1 MKAYHVICIA
11 TCATGLSLLHTTAAF
26 GQNANDGFDPNANNR
41 VDLIAVQPDGKV
53 ISAGIFSAVGGT
65 NQAGLARLNP
75 DGSVDTSFRPPQIF
89 GGFAPV
95 RAVAHQEDGRIIIA
109 GYFRTPAPFSRT
121 NIARLMPDG
130 GVDTNF
136 VADTDNTTTSLL
148 LTSDGKILVG
158 GFFRNVNGES
168 RQGIVR
174 LESDGRI
181 DTNFTVTANQG
192 IQAMVRQPDGKIVLS
207 GQFTRFGD
215 QLRNNLARLNADG
228 TVDLAFD
235 AGAALKPSPND
246 GVHSLALQANG
257 GILAAGFFFNTN
269 ELGRRNLLRFFPD
282 GTLDSL
288 FPAITNWV
296 RTVLVEPDGHI
307 VVAGVFQNFAGEPRT
322 HLARLRPDGAVAASL
337 APVITGGG
345 GPQTVSLS
353 SIALQSD
360 GKIIV
365 GGWFT
370 NLSGHARNN
379 IGRLYS
385 DGTVDATFNPPARA
399 HVYVVALQPDD
410 KVIVAGQVGP
420 NSPNRLHPDGSRD
433 TNFNYVAQGQGIW
446 SVIVQTNGIL
456 VGGEFSSL
464 SGQIARNFAFIRQ
477 DGILDTNFV
486 QVQGRIHCMDVYPDG
501 RLLLGGDISV
511 GPSGSNRLGIA
522 RVNLDGTLDQALPN
536 LGGIRCVAIHPITG
550 KILVGGDLQDPGGQL
565 RTGIAQIHENGDFD
579 ESFTFPASDAPRCFA
594 FQSDGSILVGG
605 GFTEFGGQPVRK
617 VARIT
622 TNGVIDTTFS
632 PGPPTSF
639 GVVYSMVLQADSKII
654 VSGIFHEVGGQ
665 PRTNIARLN
674 PDGSLD
680 AAFTVAASGVIDG
693 LALQPDGKLLVCGD
707 FNSIA
712 GEPRASLARLALG
725 ERAFQNLTADR
736 TGTVL
741 WQRNGAAP
749 EIEDVTFEFSIDAT
763 NYTFLGRAARNSDRW
778 EFAAPSFPAG
788 TNFHVRARG
797 RTRGGYYNGSR
808 GLIESVAQFYFVPS
822 PSLTLAVAPAPTSIA
837 FSNPGHH
844 YYTVFA
850 TTNLAPPVL
859 WEPLGSPTNHASG
872 VYYFTDVQSTNHSTR
887 FYQLR
892 SQ

>member
-11 TCATGLSLLHTTAAF
+11 TCATGLSVLHSTAAF

-53 ISAGIFSAVGGT
+53 VVAGIFSVVGGT
-65 NQAGLARLNP
+65 NQTGLARLNP

-130 GVDTNF
+130 AVDTNF
-136 VADTDNTTTSLL
+136 VADTDNTTTSVLL
-148 LTSDGKILVG
+148 MGDGKILVG
-158 GFFRNVNGES
+158 GFFRNVNGQP

-181 DTNFTVTANQG
+181 ETNFTVTANQG
-192 IQAMVRQPDGKIVLS
+192 VQAMLRQPDGRVVLG

-215 QLRNNLARLNADG
+215 QPRNNLARLNSDG
-228 TVDLAFD
+228 TVDAGFD
-235 AGAALKPSPND
+235 PGNILDPGPDD
-246 GVHSLALQANG
+246 GVHTLAIQPDG
-257 GILAAGFFFNTN
+257 RILAAGYLFKTN
-269 ELGRRNLLRFFPD
+269 ELGRRTLLRFFPD
-282 GTLDSL
+282 GTWDSV
-288 FPAITNWV
+288 FPTITGGV
-296 RTVLVEPDGHI
+296 RTVCVEMDSQI
-307 VVAGVFQNFAGEPRT
+307 LVAGVFQTLLGEPRSQI
-322 HLARLRPDGAVAASL
+322 ARLLPAG
-337 APVITGGG
+337 
-345 GPQTVSLS
+345 SLS
-353 SIALQSD
+353 PSFTPLIAGGAGILDVSVQAD

-365 GGWFT
+365 CGGFT
-370 NLSGHARNN
+370 NIAGHARNR
-379 IGRLYS
+379 IARFHR
-385 DGTVDATFNPPARA
+385 DGSVDATFNPPARA

-410 KVIVAGQVGP
+410 RVVVAGQVGP

-433 TNFNYVAQGQGIW
+433 TNFNYIAQGQGIW
-446 SVIVQTNGIL
+446 SAIVQTNGIL

-464 SGQIARNFAFIRQ
+464 GGQIARNLAFIRQ
-477 DGILDTNFV
+477 DGTLDTNFV
-486 QVQGRIHCMDVYPDG
+486 QVQGRIHCMDVYPEG

-522 RVNLDGTLDQALPN
+522 RINLDGTLDQALPN
-536 LGGIRCVAIHPITG
+536 LGGVRCVAIHPITG
-550 KILVGGDLQDPGGQL
+550 KILVGGDLQVLGGQL
-565 RTGIAQIHENGDFD
+565 RAGIVQIHENGNFD

-605 GFTEFGGQPVRK
+605 GFTELDGQPVRK

-639 GVVYSMVLQADSKII
+639 GLVYSMVVQADGKII
-654 VSGIFHEVGGQ
+654 VSGIFHEMGGQ

-674 PDGSLD
+674 PDGTLD
-680 AAFTVAASGVIDG
+680 AVFHVAASGFIDG
-693 LALQPDGKLLVCGD
+693 LALQPDGKLLVGGD

-712 GEPRASLARLALG
+712 GQPRTSLARLALG
-725 ERAFQNLTADR
+725 ESAFQKLTADR

-741 WQRNGAAP
+741 WQRTGVAP
-749 EIEDVTFEFSIDAT
+749 EVEDVTFEFSIDAT
-763 NYTFLGRAARNSDRW
+763 HYTFPGRATRNSAGW

-788 TNFHVRARG
+788 TNFQVRARG

-822 PSLTLAVAPAPTSIA
+822 PSLTLSTAPAPTSIA
-837 FSNPGHH
+837 FNNPGHH
-844 YYTVFA
+844 YYTVFG

-859 WEPLGSPTNHASG
+859 WEPLGSPTNQASG
-872 VYYFTDVQSTNHSTR
+872 VYYFTDLQSTNYSTR
-887 FYQLR
+887 FYRLL